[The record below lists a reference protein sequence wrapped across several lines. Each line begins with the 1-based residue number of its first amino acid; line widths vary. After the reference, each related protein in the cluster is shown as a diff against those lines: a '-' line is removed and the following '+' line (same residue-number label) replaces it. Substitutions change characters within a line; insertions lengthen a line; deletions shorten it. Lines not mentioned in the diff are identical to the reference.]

1 MPKIGPNVIKPV
13 IMITIENIL
22 LIKTYLLFSK
32 AKNFDVYNIEI
43 VLGMTQKLI
52 IWIASI
58 VSMYCGNR
66 WRITIG
72 KNIDD
77 KIAINIE
84 INIVPFLRF
93 SFLIPDE
100 SCGRI
105 YLKTMPENTIS
116 TTKNCNAKA

>member
-1 MPKIGPNVIKPV
+1 MPKIGPKVIKPV
-13 IMITIENIL
+13 VIITIENIL

-32 AKNFDVYNIEI
+32 AKNFDVYKIEI
-43 VLGMTQKLI
+43 VAGITLKLI
-52 IWIASI
+52 IWIATI

-66 WRITIG
+66 WGITIG

-77 KIAINIE
+77 KIEINIE

-93 SFLIPDE
+93 LFLIPDE

-105 YLKTMPENTIS
+105 YLKTMLENTIN